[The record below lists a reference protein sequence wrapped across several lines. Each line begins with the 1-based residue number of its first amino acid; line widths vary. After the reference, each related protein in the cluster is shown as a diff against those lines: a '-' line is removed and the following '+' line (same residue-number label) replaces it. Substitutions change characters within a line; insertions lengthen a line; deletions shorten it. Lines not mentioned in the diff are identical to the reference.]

1 MFRSD
6 GSPGKHLASPIA
18 RGPSRAVIWWSG
30 STSRYESGS
39 IALFALLLELAG
51 FLVRLWLPM
60 MLRFIRCSNGAWWR
74 WWLSH
79 CVLGSAA

>member
-30 STSRYESGS
+30 STSRYDGNNYAIWSG
-39 IALFALLLELAG
+39 G
-51 FLVRLWLPM
+51 
-60 MLRFIRCSNGAWWR
+60 CNG
-74 WWLSH
+74 L
-79 CVLGSAA
+79 